1 MKPMTPKQQH
11 WQDILDTQAES
22 GIAPKVFCEQEGIP
36 LQKFYHWKSYLKKR
50 SEVKES
56 AQSLKIPAFQA
67 VRIEEQAFSPC
78 SSGVEVSIKDMKIQY
93 HSGVPDEEMIH
104 LLRLLRSA

>member
-11 WQDILDTQAES
+11 WQGILDAQAQS
-22 GIAPKVFCEQEGIP
+22 GITPKFFCQQEEIP

-50 SEVKES
+50 SELKEPE
-56 AQSLKIPAFQA
+56 QNLKRPAFQV
-67 VRIEEQAFSPC
+67 VRIEEQAFSSC
-78 SSGVEVSIKDMKIQY
+78 SSGVEISIKDMKIQY